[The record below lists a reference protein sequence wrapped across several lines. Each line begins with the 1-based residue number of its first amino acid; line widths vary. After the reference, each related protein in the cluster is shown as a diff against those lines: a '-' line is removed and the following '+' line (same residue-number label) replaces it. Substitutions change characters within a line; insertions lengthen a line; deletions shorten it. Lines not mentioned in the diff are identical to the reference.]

1 MLAFYMSLVDDENE
15 KKIIEE
21 LYNSNKQTMY
31 SIALSCLH
39 NPQDAEDVV
48 HEAFLV
54 AIKKSKKIFSIPF
67 NKRIPFLDV
76 IVRNK
81 CYSVLRRKKLTDS
94 ENEEKMTRKEV
105 SPEEIVISDIEC
117 KHLIQLL
124 NDLPEGQKDV
134 MYLIRLGFTTEEIA
148 LSLSISEN
156 AVRNRIFH
164 ARKNIREKLDNH

>member
-1 MLAFYMSLVDDENE
+1 
-15 KKIIEE
+15 
-21 LYNSNKQTMY
+21 
-31 SIALSCLH
+31 
-39 NPQDAEDVV
+39 VV

-54 AIKKSKKIFSIPF
+54 AIKKSKKIFSIPS
-67 NKRIPFLDV
+67 NKRVPFLDV
-76 IVRNK
+76 IVRNM

-94 ENEEKMTRKEV
+94 ENEEKITRKET
-105 SPEEIVISDIEC
+105 SPEEIAISNIER

-134 MYLIRLGFTTEEIA
+134 MYLIRLGFTVEEIA

-164 ARKNIREKLDNH
+164 ARKAIKKKLDNH